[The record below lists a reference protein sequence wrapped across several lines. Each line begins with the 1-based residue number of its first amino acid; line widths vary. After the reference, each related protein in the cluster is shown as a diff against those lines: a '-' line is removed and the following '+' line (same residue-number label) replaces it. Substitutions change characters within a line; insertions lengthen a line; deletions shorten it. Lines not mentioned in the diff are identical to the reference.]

1 MAHALTWIVEIR
13 VSPDRVNSLDG
24 SPALAAARILAKVAR
39 RHSLPKCLIL
49 LTIVGLPIA
58 KVDNFKRAYALCGGV
73 MPNFTTREIEVLTWI
88 ASGKSDWQIG
98 QILNI
103 SDKTVNFHV
112 ENMKRKCGVATRIQV
127 VVRAVQQGKIQPT

>member
-1 MAHALTWIVEIR
+1 MQLT
-13 VSPDRVNSLDG
+13 S
-24 SPALAAARILAKVAR
+24 
-39 RHSLPKCLIL
+39 
-49 LTIVGLPIA
+49 
-58 KVDNFKRAYALCGGV
+58 
-73 MPNFTTREIEVLTWI
+73 REIEILSWI

-127 VVRAVQQGKIQPT
+127 VVRAVCEGQIHPTA

>member
-1 MAHALTWIVEIR
+1 M
-13 VSPDRVNSLDG
+13 G
-24 SPALAAARILAKVAR
+24 
-39 RHSLPKCLIL
+39 
-49 LTIVGLPIA
+49 
-58 KVDNFKRAYALCGGV
+58 
-73 MPNFTTREIEVLTWI
+73 FTAREIEVLGWI

-127 VVRAVQQGKIQPT
+127 VVLAVQHGAIAPHA